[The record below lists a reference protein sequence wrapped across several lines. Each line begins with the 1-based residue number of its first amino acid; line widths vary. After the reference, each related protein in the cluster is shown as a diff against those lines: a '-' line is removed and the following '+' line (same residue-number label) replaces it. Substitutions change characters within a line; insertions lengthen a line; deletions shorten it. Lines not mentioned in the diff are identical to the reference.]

1 MDFILFFEVFRPKW
15 TLVRAA
21 LVVID
26 FIGCLFTKKNC
37 DTLKS
42 SSIFSYQNMG
52 VDERRLWG
60 KTPAMERMKPLSE
73 KGNDIIRRQLYIDL
87 KGVKIGR
94 KNLSPIKR
102 SKQ

>member
-1 MDFILFFEVFRPKW
+1 MDLILFFEVFRPKW

-26 FIGCLFTKKNC
+26 FIGRLLTKKNC
-37 DTLKS
+37 VTLKS
-42 SSIFSYQNMG
+42 SSIFSYQNMD
-52 VDERRLWG
+52 VDERSLWG
-60 KTPAMERMKPLSE
+60 KTPAMERTKPLSV
-73 KGNDIIRRQLYIDL
+73 KGNDIIRRQLYIHL
-87 KGVKIGR
+87 KGLKIDR